1 MANPLFERFGASPAA
16 QPQQPQQAADGNAEL
31 VRQIRA
37 NPAAFVGEIKANPAA
52 FARRL
57 GYNVPDGMTDPRQIA
72 MSLFGGQRG

>member
-16 QPQQPQQAADGNAEL
+16 QPQQAANGNAEL

-57 GYNVPDGMTDPRQIA
+57 GYDVPDGMTDPRQIA
-72 MSLFGGQRG
+72 MSLFGGRRG